1 MMSDY
6 QIEITD
12 QSTPQIIDPQF
23 IKLAI
28 CRVLSE
34 EGAKK
39 ARISVAIVG
48 DAEMHHL
55 NRQFL
60 GHDYPTDVISFRLNT
75 PNEIEPD
82 PDDDSSP
89 DLTDSS
95 QTLDGELIVSVETA
109 MREASAHGWSPEAE
123 MLLYVVH
130 GLLHLCGYDDLTDE
144 ARPVMRRRERELLAI
159 WGFCPTGLEP

>member
-6 QIEITD
+6 QIEISD
-12 QSTPQIIDPQF
+12 QRDLQF
-23 IKLAI
+23 IDHQFLKQAI

-34 EGAKK
+34 EGVKE

-48 DAEMHHL
+48 DSQIHDV

-60 GHDYPTDVISFRLNT
+60 GHDYPTDVISFRLDT
-75 PNEIEPD
+75 QTADEPVLD
-82 PDDDSSP
+82 EEYSSDSTHSSP
-89 DLTDSS
+89 TF
-95 QTLDGELIVSVETA
+95 DGELVVSFETA
-109 MREASAHGWSPEAE
+109 AREASSHGWSPEAE